1 MPGIFLACSDCR
13 QRAEGVLQAVGFILG
28 GNLET
33 PAEEFR
39 EYPIE

>member
-13 QRAEGVLQAVGFILG
+13 QWAEGVLQAAGFILG

-33 PAEEFR
+33 HAEEFL